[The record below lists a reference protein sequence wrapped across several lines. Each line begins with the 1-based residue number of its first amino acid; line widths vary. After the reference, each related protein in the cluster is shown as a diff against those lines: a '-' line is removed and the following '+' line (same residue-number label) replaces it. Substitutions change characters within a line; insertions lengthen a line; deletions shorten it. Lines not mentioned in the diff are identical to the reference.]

1 MVGEEECSGCGRYAG
16 HPEPEGS
23 AAVKIEIDDN
33 LVEAA
38 SGIWK
43 VTGWIVMVAAVGTAT
58 LSIIALE
65 WEIFFS

>member
-1 MVGEEECSGCGRYAG
+1 MNV
-16 HPEPEGS
+16 
-23 AAVKIEIDDN
+23 EIDDD

-43 VTGWIVMVAAVGTAT
+43 VTGWVLMVGAVGTAT